1 MIYNI
6 KTKVLEGILKI
17 ICFIHKDYIK
27 RKIYMPKQQFNSKN
41 NETKPLQGNR
51 NNYTHQI
58 QNYIYTI

>member
-1 MIYNI
+1 MLYSQGLSKENNIYTI
-6 KTKVLEGILKI
+6 
-17 ICFIHKDYIK
+17 
-27 RKIYMPKQQFNSKN
+27 QQFNSKN

>member
-1 MIYNI
+1 MFNSQGLYKEKNIYAI
-6 KTKVLEGILKI
+6 
-17 ICFIHKDYIK
+17 
-27 RKIYMPKQQFNSKN
+27 QQFNSKN